1 MSVEQVDVGRSRE
14 NPPRK
19 FLAPGKLVISGR
31 AASCNKPSTRSE
43 GINLQ
48 QEVGPQQTGKISSRL
63 PQPWP
68 RYWSRVESIIQADRG
83 RIAVSLEVPVFRAAP
98 AAELNR

>member
-68 RYWSRVESIIQADRG
+68 GYWSRVESIIRADPG
-83 RIAVSLEVPVFRAAP
+83 RITALQAIWSCGGPGS
-98 AAELNR
+98 

>member
-68 RYWSRVESIIQADRG
+68 GYWSRVESIIQADGGRDDGLAEFLVAQRG
-83 RIAVSLEVPVFRAAP
+83 RRG
-98 AAELNR
+98 